1 MHTRMRVILKFP
13 FHFIYFK
20 AFGDNSFKLQSNNL
34 ANTFQSSFN
43 KVFQQTLVHL
53 LPHLVVHLVY
63 KPHSDLPSKISGTH
77 LKNPIIFQGKAS
89 SFCSIFPLSPH
100 V

>member
-1 MHTRMRVILKFP
+1 MHTRMRVILKFH

-34 ANTFQSSFN
+34 ANTFQSSFPTN
-43 KVFQQTLVHL
+43 TCPFATPFSSTLGLQTTFRFTFQNLC
-53 LPHLVVHLVY
+53 
-63 KPHSDLPSKISGTH
+63 
-77 LKNPIIFQGKAS
+77 NPFKELHHFSSQAS